1 MNNRLLHGVA
11 RLFRRI
17 VSDQSGQ
24 ELAETAMVLPL
35 LLFLALGI
43 VEFGSM
49 FSTTYT
55 LTSLGREGAN
65 IAARGAPLDTVNA
78 LMLENG
84 ADIGLSTLGG
94 VITSRVVVIDTI
106 PTVTAQAA
114 TGSYA
119 GHSRIG
125 LVNSAATGLLQLATD
140 EGASF
145 VVVEIFYIQD
155 ALTPLESILAATIP
169 DTLYSRAVF

>member
-1 MNNRLLHGVA
+1 MNSRLLRGAA
-11 RLFRRI
+11 RLFRRV

-24 ELAETAMVLPL
+24 ELAETAMVLPFL
-35 LLFLALGI
+35 LVLALGI

-49 FSTTYT
+49 FSTTHT

-65 IAARGAPLDTVNA
+65 IAARGAPLDTVNV

-84 ADIGLSTLGG
+84 ADIELSTFGG
-94 VITSRVVVIDTI
+94 VITSRV
-106 PTVTAQAA
+106 TVTDTVPTIMAQRV

-125 LVNSAATGLLQLATD
+125 NVTEAAVGLSTLATD

-145 VVVEIFYIQD
+145 VVVEIFYVQGPK
-155 ALTPLESILAATIP
+155 TPLQRILAASTP

>member
-24 ELAETAMVLPL
+24 ELAETAMVLPFL
-35 LLFLALGI
+35 LILALGI

-49 FSTTYT
+49 FSATHT

-84 ADIGLSTLGG
+84 ADIRLSTLGG
-94 VITSRVVVIDTI
+94 VITSRVVVVDTV

-125 LVNSAATGLLQLATD
+125 LVNSAATGLSQLAAD

-145 VVVEIFYIQD
+145 VVVEIFYVQGPK
-155 ALTPLESILAATIP
+155 TPMQRILAASTP